1 MLIRAKLVEKI
12 DMTKVRN
19 TTRRAQ
25 RRNVDPA
32 QRRIVVRQARV
43 PDLSYEEMSDMGRDL
58 FDLSRDYENSGEP
71 LLTEE
76 EIKTE
81 LARRRGGYVQEDAA

>member
-19 TTRRAQ
+19 TTRRTQ

>member
-1 MLIRAKLVEKI
+1 MTLLIKARIVEGFDISNLRK
-12 DMTKVRN
+12 TP
-19 TTRRAQ
+19 RR
-25 RRNVDPA
+25 A
-32 QRRIVVRQARV
+32 QRRIVVRQAHV

-76 EIKTE
+76 EIETE
-81 LARRRGGYVQEDAA
+81 LTRRRGGYVQEDAA